1 MSEAAHHF
9 PAKLSQAS
17 FVIVTGPANERERGC
32 EVLTDALP
40 MIVSIANNKGG
51 TGKTTTAVNLA
62 TALAQ
67 SGRRVLL
74 VDLDPQG
81 SATVSFGF
89 DKSKLLYTVY
99 DVFAQSRNIESVA
112 LDTKVENLAVV
123 PSNLDLAGAEVE
135 LSSVRGREYVLK
147 EALSGAARKYDVIL
161 LDCPPNIGILTVNA
175 IVACDLLM
183 VPLQAE
189 YYSMDG
195 FPTLLKF
202 IRMVKS
208 RAKTDFD
215 FIVLLTMY
223 DGRMGLS
230 KRIQRELREKFGD
243 HVLKNVI
250 PRSIRMAEAPS
261 NGTPGIIYSPKNKAS
276 QEYAKLG
283 KDLME
288 SFLAETVLTK
298 LAS

>member
-1 MSEAAHHF
+1 
-9 PAKLSQAS
+9 
-17 FVIVTGPANERERGC
+17 
-32 EVLTDALP
+32 

-62 TALAQ
+62 TSLAQ

-89 DKSKLLYTVY
+89 DKSKLLYTIY
-99 DVFAQSRNIESVA
+99 DVFAQSRKIESVA
-112 LDTKVENLAVV
+112 LDTKIENLAVV

-135 LSSVRGREYVLK
+135 LSSVRGREFVLQ
-147 EALSGAARKYDVIL
+147 EALAGPARKYDVIL

-183 VPLQAE
+183 VPVQAE

-230 KRIQRELREKFGD
+230 KKIQRELRERFGD

-261 NGTPGIIYSPKNKAS
+261 NGVPGIIYSPKNKAS

>member
-1 MSEAAHHF
+1 MNVKS
-9 PAKLSQAS
+9 S
-17 FVIVTGPANERERGC
+17 FET
-32 EVLTDALP
+32 LALPP
-40 MIVSIANNKGG
+40 MIVTIANNKGG
-51 TGKTTTAVNLA
+51 TGKTTTAVNLG
-62 TALAQ
+62 TALAA

-74 VDLDPQG
+74 IDLDPQG

-89 DKSKLLYTVY
+89 EKSKLLYTVY
-99 DVFAQSRNIESVA
+99 DVMAQSRKLENVM
-112 LDTKVENLAVV
+112 LDTKVSNLAIV

-135 LSSVRGREYVLK
+135 LSSVRGREFVLR
-147 EALSGAARKYDVIL
+147 EALAGARQKFDVIL

-183 VPLQAE
+183 VPVQTE

-208 RAKTDFD
+208 RAKTEFD

-223 DGRMGLS
+223 DGRMGLA
-230 KRIQRELREKFGD
+230 KRVQRELREKFGD
-243 HVLKNVI
+243 HVLNNVI

-261 NGTPGIIYSPKNKAS
+261 QGQPGILFSPKNKAS
-276 QEYAKLG
+276 QEYQRLA

-288 SFLAETVLTK
+288 SFLAETVLTR

>member
-1 MSEAAHHF
+1 
-9 PAKLSQAS
+9 
-17 FVIVTGPANERERGC
+17 
-32 EVLTDALP
+32 
-40 MIVSIANNKGG
+40 MIVSVANNKGG
-51 TGKTTTAVNLA
+51 TGKTTTAVNLG

-89 DKSKLLYTVY
+89 DKAKLLYTVY
-99 DVFAQSRNIESVA
+99 DVFAQSRKIESVA
-112 LDTKVENLAVV
+112 LDTKVENLTVV

-135 LSSVRGREYVLK
+135 LSSVRGREFVLR
-147 EALSGAARKYDVIL
+147 EALSGPSKKYDVIL

-175 IVACDLLM
+175 IVACNLLL
-183 VPLQAE
+183 VPVQAE

-230 KRIQRELREKFGD
+230 KKIQRELRDRFGD

-261 NGTPGIIYSPKNKAS
+261 HGQPGIIYSPKNKAA
-276 QEYAKLG
+276 QEYTKLG

-288 SFLAETVLTK
+288 NFLAETVLAR

>member
-1 MSEAAHHF
+1 
-9 PAKLSQAS
+9 
-17 FVIVTGPANERERGC
+17 
-32 EVLTDALP
+32 

-51 TGKTTTAVNLA
+51 TGKTTTAVNLG

-99 DVFAQSRNIESVA
+99 DVLAQSRKIDNVA
-112 LDTKVENLAVV
+112 LDTKIENLTVV

-135 LSSVRGREYVLK
+135 LSSVRGREFVLR
-147 EALSGAARKYDVIL
+147 EALAGPSRKYDVIL

-175 IVACDLLM
+175 IVACNLLM
-183 VPLQAE
+183 VPVQAE

-208 RAKTDFD
+208 RAKTEFD

-223 DGRMGLS
+223 DGRTGLS
-230 KRIQRELREKFGD
+230 KRIQRDLREKFGD

-261 NGTPGIIYSPKNKAS
+261 HGQPGILFSPTNKAS
-276 QEYAKLG
+276 QEYVKLG

>member
-1 MSEAAHHF
+1 
-9 PAKLSQAS
+9 
-17 FVIVTGPANERERGC
+17 
-32 EVLTDALP
+32 
-40 MIVSIANNKGG
+40 
-51 TGKTTTAVNLA
+51 
-62 TALAQ
+62 
-67 SGRRVLL
+67 
-74 VDLDPQG
+74 
-81 SATVSFGF
+81 
-89 DKSKLLYTVY
+89 
-99 DVFAQSRNIESVA
+99 
-112 LDTKVENLAVV
+112 
-123 PSNLDLAGAEVE
+123 
-135 LSSVRGREYVLK
+135 
-147 EALSGAARKYDVIL
+147 
-161 LDCPPNIGILTVNA
+161 
-175 IVACDLLM
+175 M
-183 VPLQAE
+183 VPVQAE

-208 RAKTDFD
+208 RVKTDFD

-261 NGTPGIIYSPKNKAS
+261 QGQPGIIYSPKNKAS
-276 QEYAKLG
+276 QEYTRLG

>member
-1 MSEAAHHF
+1 LQMSL
-9 PAKLSQAS
+9 K
-17 FVIVTGPANERERGC
+17 VIHEDISRPF
-32 EVLTDALP
+32 

-51 TGKTTTAVNLA
+51 TGKTTTAVNLG

-89 DKSKLLYTVY
+89 DKAKLLYTVY
-99 DVFAQSRNIESVA
+99 DVLAQSRKVESVI
-112 LDTKVENLAVV
+112 LDTKFENLSLV

-135 LSSVRGREYVLK
+135 LSSVRGREFVLR
-147 EALSGAARKYDVIL
+147 EALSGASRKYDVIL

-183 VPLQAE
+183 VPVQAE

-261 NGTPGIIYSPKNKAS
+261 QGQPGIVFSPKNKAS
-276 QEYAKLG
+276 QEYQKLA

>member
-1 MSEAAHHF
+1 VRRLAWD
-9 PAKLSQAS
+9 
-17 FVIVTGPANERERGC
+17 
-32 EVLTDALP
+32 VLA

-51 TGKTTTAVNLA
+51 TGKTTTAVNLG

-67 SGRRVLL
+67 SGRTVLL

-81 SATVSFGF
+81 SATASFGF
-89 DKSKLLYTVY
+89 DRAKLLYTVY
-99 DVFAQSRNIESVA
+99 DVFAQSKRIESVA
-112 LDTKVENLAVV
+112 LDTRVENLTVV

-135 LSSVRGREYVLK
+135 LSSVRGREFVLQ
-147 EALSGAARKYDVIL
+147 EALAGPSKRYDVII

-183 VPLQAE
+183 IPVQAE

-202 IRMVKS
+202 LRMVKS
-208 RAKTDFD
+208 RAKTEFEY
-215 FIVLLTMY
+215 IVLLTMY

-230 KRIQRELREKFGD
+230 KRIQGELRERFGD

-250 PRSIRMAEAPS
+250 PRSIRMAEAPIH
-261 NGTPGIIYSPKNKAS
+261 GQPGILYSPKNKAA
-276 QEYAKLG
+276 QEYNKLG

-288 SFLAETVLTK
+288 NFLAETVVAK
-298 LAS
+298 LSS

>member
-1 MSEAAHHF
+1 
-9 PAKLSQAS
+9 
-17 FVIVTGPANERERGC
+17 
-32 EVLTDALP
+32 

-51 TGKTTTAVNLA
+51 TGKTTTAVNLG

-89 DKSKLLYTVY
+89 DKAKLLYTVY
-99 DVFAQSRNIESVA
+99 DVFAQSRKIESVA
-112 LDTKVENLAVV
+112 LDTKIENLAVV

-135 LSSVRGREYVLK
+135 LSSVRGREFVLR
-147 EALSGAARKYDVIL
+147 EALSGPARKYDVIL

-183 VPLQAE
+183 VPVQAE

-195 FPTLLKF
+195 FPTLLNF

-230 KRIQRELREKFGD
+230 KRIQRELRERFGD

-261 NGTPGIIYSPKNKAS
+261 NGMPGIIYSPKNKAS
-276 QEYAKLG
+276 QEYSKLG